1 MTADDLR
8 DDPVIQ
14 ALAGL
19 TCQPPGRERAAWA
32 RARCHQQLSRVR
44 AQRSAGGRAPDP
56 FVRRTLEP
64 ALIAAVSIVFLLDV
78 LRRALTLFR
87 S

>member
-1 MTADDLR
+1 MTADDLG

-19 TCQPPGRERAAWA
+19 TCQPPDRERAARA
-32 RARCHQQLSRVR
+32 RARSHQQLSRLQ
-44 AQRSAGGRAPDP
+44 AARSADGCAPAR
-56 FVRRTLEP
+56 FVRRVLEP
-64 ALIAAVSIVFLLDV
+64 ALIAAGSIVFLLDV

-87 S
+87 A